1 LLTFLLLVMGH
12 GCIRTI
18 LPTRYPV
25 LRALPIIFREGSV
38 EVVGIDVCQYLP
50 EYLAIFEL
58 VPLADFMWKVKGIH
72 LQNTEISQSPKF

>member
-1 LLTFLLLVMGH
+1 MGH

-18 LPTRYPV
+18 LPTWYPV
-25 LRALPIIFREGSV
+25 LRALPIIFGEGSV

-58 VPLADFMWKVKGIH
+58 VPLAYFVRELKGIH
-72 LQNTEISQSPKF
+72 LQNTEIS

>member
-1 LLTFLLLVMGH
+1 MGH
-12 GCIRTI
+12 GYILTI

-58 VPLADFMWKVKGIH
+58 VPLAYFVWEVKGIH